1 MRHVYNSLGSIK
13 DKVKYQQ
20 YDFHHYTSGNNFD
33 SLKVLVTK
41 VDPDIEDHGYF
52 QEELCLKQVM
62 KLQKGVFRTNCLDSL
77 DRTNV
82 GQSKIGLYVL

>member
-1 MRHVYNSLGSIK
+1 M
-13 DKVKYQQ
+13 
-20 YDFHHYTSGNNFD
+20 
-33 SLKVLVTK
+33 LVTK